1 MKEES
6 TEPQV
11 SQPPQRP
18 QTSQPLRDE
27 SVSSSSSDS
36 HAPDGAADQAPAP
49 RPQVSSLPNY
59 LLDPRPIVLVGTL
72 AWTLALL
79 AHMLMFEVDM
89 RTVILCAVGVGVG
102 AVGTAVYALQRR
114 AVIRGTKGAQVGL
127 DFSKD

>member
-1 MKEES
+1 MTDES

-11 SQPPQRP
+11 R
-18 QTSQPLRDE
+18 
-27 SVSSSSSDS
+27 
-36 HAPDGAADQAPAP
+36 PAP
-49 RPQVSSLPNY
+49 QVPPTPRAPEVPPLPNY
-59 LLDPRPIVLVGTL
+59 LLDPRPIVLLGTL

-114 AVIRGTKGAQVGL
+114 AVLRGSAGAQAGL
-127 DFSKD
+127 DFADGPEE

>member
-1 MKEES
+1 MTDES

-11 SQPPQRP
+11 R
-18 QTSQPLRDE
+18 
-27 SVSSSSSDS
+27 
-36 HAPDGAADQAPAP
+36 PAP
-49 RPQVSSLPNY
+49 QVPPTPRAPEVPPLPNY
-59 LLDPRPIVLVGTL
+59 LLDPRPIVLLGTL

-114 AVIRGTKGAQVGL
+114 AVLRGSAGAQTGL
-127 DFSKD
+127 DFADGA